1 MCHPENIDSFLSRN
15 MKFGLLSQYPKVYST
30 NTLVEACL
38 KNKIAFE
45 ILNYNKTN
53 ISFENGV
60 PVVYYMGKKVS
71 DIDAIIPR
79 IATSATHLGSRLIRQ
94 FSILGVPSTIDADAL
109 TKVRDKLVVQQLLI
123 NEGIPMPNTYFPADE
138 SDPEMW
144 SFRPGNYPMI
154 IKMLHG
160 NRGAGVILSESQA
173 AVKSV
178 LDAFQRLKEPVIVQ
192 EFIKEAKGKDIRAFV
207 VNGEIVA
214 AMERCAKSNDF
225 RSNLHQGGHAV
236 PVELSKVEKELI
248 IRTAKICQ
256 LDVTGIDLL
265 RSEKGPLILE
275 VNGSPGLEGIET
287 VTGVDVAGKIIHY
300 LKDKVRLLKGSDV

>member
-1 MCHPENIDSFLSRN
+1 
-15 MKFGLLSQYPKVYST
+15 MKFGILSQYPKVYST
-30 NTLVEACL
+30 NTLVQACL

-45 ILNYNKTN
+45 ILNYNKTD

-60 PVVYYMGKKVS
+60 PVIYYLGKKMS

-79 IATSATHLGSRLIRQ
+79 IASSATHLGARLIRQ
-94 FSILGVPSTIDADAL
+94 FSILGIPSTIDPVPL

-123 NEGIPMPNTYFPADE
+123 KEGIPMPNTYFPAEE
-138 SDPEMW
+138 SDPDVW
-144 SFRPGNYPMI
+144 SFKPGNYPMI
-154 IKMLHG
+154 VKMLHG
-160 NRGAGVILSESQA
+160 NRGAGVILAESQA
-173 AVKSV
+173 ALKSV

-192 EFIKEAKGKDIRAFV
+192 EFIKEAKGRDIRAFV

-236 PVELSKVEKELI
+236 PIELSDLEKDLI
-248 IRTAKICQ
+248 LRTAQICE

-287 VTGVDVAGKIIHY
+287 VTGIDVAGKIIQY
-300 LKDKVRLLKGSDV
+300 LKEKVRRLKGNNL

>member
-1 MCHPENIDSFLSRN
+1 
-15 MKFGLLSQYPKVYST
+15 MKFGILSQYPKVYST
-30 NTLVEACL
+30 NTLVQACL

-45 ILNYNKTN
+45 ILNYNKTD
-53 ISFENGV
+53 ISFENGDA
-60 PVVYYMGKKVS
+60 VVYYLGKKMS

-79 IATSATHLGSRLIRQ
+79 IASSATHLGARLIRQ
-94 FSILGVPSTIDADAL
+94 FSILGIPSTIDAVPL

-123 NEGIPMPNTYFPADE
+123 NEGIPMPNTYFPAEE
-138 SDPEMW
+138 SDPDVW
-144 SFRPGNYPMI
+144 GFKPGNYPMI
-154 IKMLHG
+154 VKMLHG
-160 NRGAGVILSESQA
+160 NRGAGVILAESQA
-173 AVKSV
+173 ALKSV

-192 EFIKEAKGKDIRAFV
+192 EFIKEAKGRDIRAFV

-236 PVELSKVEKELI
+236 PIELSDLEKDLI
-248 IRTAKICQ
+248 LRTAQICE

-287 VTGVDVAGKIIHY
+287 VTGIDVAGKIIQY
-300 LKDKVRLLKGSDV
+300 LEEKVHRLKGNNL

>member
-1 MCHPENIDSFLSRN
+1 

-30 NTLVEACL
+30 NTLVQACL
-38 KNKIAFE
+38 KNKIAFD
-45 ILNYNKTN
+45 ILNYNKTD

-60 PVVYYMGKKVS
+60 PVVYYLGKKLS

-79 IATSATHLGSRLIRQ
+79 IASSATHLGARLIRQ
-94 FSILGVPSTIDADAL
+94 FNILGIPSTIDADSL
-109 TKVRDKLVVQQLLI
+109 TKVRDKLVVQQLLT
-123 NEGIPMPNTYFPADE
+123 NAGIPMPNTYFPAEE
-138 SDPEMW
+138 SDPDVW
-144 SFRPGNYPMI
+144 NFKPGNYPMI
-154 IKMLHG
+154 VKMLHG
-160 NRGAGVILSESQA
+160 NRGAGVILAESQA
-173 AVKSV
+173 ALKSI

-192 EFIKEAKGKDIRAFV
+192 EFIREAKGRDIRAFV

-236 PVELSKVEKELI
+236 PIELSELEKDLI
-248 IRTAKICQ
+248 VRTAQICQ

-287 VTGVDVAGKIIHY
+287 VTGIDVAGKIIQY
-300 LKDKVRLLKGSDV
+300 LKDKVHDLKGNKL

>member
-1 MCHPENIDSFLSRN
+1 
-15 MKFGLLSQYPKVYST
+15 
-30 NTLVEACL
+30 
-38 KNKIAFE
+38 
-45 ILNYNKTN
+45 LNYNKTD

-60 PVVYYMGKKVS
+60 PVVYNLGKKMS

-79 IATSATHLGSRLIRQ
+79 IASSATHLGARLIRQ
-94 FSILGVPSTIDADAL
+94 FSILGIPSTIDAVPL

-123 NEGIPMPNTYFPADE
+123 NEGIPMPNTYFPAEE
-138 SDPEMW
+138 SDPDVW
-144 SFRPGNYPMI
+144 GFKPGNYPMI
-154 IKMLHG
+154 VKMLHG
-160 NRGAGVILSESQA
+160 NRGAGVILAESQA
-173 AVKSV
+173 ALKSV

-192 EFIKEAKGKDIRAFV
+192 EFIKEAKGRDIRAFV

-236 PVELSKVEKELI
+236 PIELSDLEKDLI
-248 IRTAKICQ
+248 LRTAQICE

-287 VTGVDVAGKIIHY
+287 VTGIDVAGKIIQY
-300 LKDKVRLLKGSDV
+300 LEEKVHRLKENNL

>member
-1 MCHPENIDSFLSRN
+1 
-15 MKFGLLSQYPKVYST
+15 MKFGILSQYPKVYST
-30 NTLVEACL
+30 NTLVQACL

-45 ILNYNKTN
+45 ILNYNKTD

-60 PVVYYMGKKVS
+60 PVVYYMGNKVS

-79 IATSATHLGSRLIRQ
+79 IASSATHLGARLIRQ
-94 FSILGVPSTIDADAL
+94 FNILGIPSTIDADAL
-109 TKVRDKLVVQQLLI
+109 NKVRDKLVVQQLLT
-123 NEGIPMPNTYFPADE
+123 NEGIPMPDTYFPVEE
-138 SDPEMW
+138 SDPDVW
-144 SFRPGNYPMI
+144 NFKPGNYPMI
-154 IKMLHG
+154 VKMLHG
-160 NRGAGVILSESQA
+160 NRGAGVILAESQA
-173 AVKSV
+173 ALKSV

-192 EFIKEAKGKDIRAFV
+192 EFIREAKGRDIRAFV

-236 PVELSKVEKELI
+236 PIELTELERNFI
-248 IRTAKICQ
+248 LRTAEICQ

-287 VTGVDVAGKIIHY
+287 VTGIDVAGKIIQY
-300 LKDKVRLLKGSDV
+300 LKDKVYALKGNRL

>member
-1 MCHPENIDSFLSRN
+1 
-15 MKFGLLSQYPKVYST
+15 MKFGILSQYPKVYST
-30 NTLVEACL
+30 NTLVQACL

-45 ILNYNKTN
+45 ILNYNKTD

-60 PVVYYMGKKVS
+60 PVVYYLGNKVS

-79 IATSATHLGSRLIRQ
+79 IASSATHLGARLIRQ
-94 FSILGVPSTIDADAL
+94 FNILGIPSTIDADAL
-109 TKVRDKLVVQQLLI
+109 TKVRDKLVVQQLLT
-123 NEGIPMPNTYFPADE
+123 NAGIPMPNTYFPAEE
-138 SDPEMW
+138 SDPDVW
-144 SFRPGNYPMI
+144 NFKPGDYPMI
-154 IKMLHG
+154 VKMLHG
-160 NRGAGVILSESQA
+160 NRGAGVILAESQA
-173 AVKSV
+173 ALKSV
-178 LDAFQRLKEPVIVQ
+178 LDAFLRLKEPVIVQ
-192 EFIKEAKGKDIRAFV
+192 EFIREAKGRDIRAFV

-236 PVELSKVEKELI
+236 PIELSDLEKDLI
-248 IRTAKICQ
+248 LRTAEICE

-287 VTGVDVAGKIIHY
+287 VTGIDVAGKIIQY
-300 LKDKVRLLKGSDV
+300 LKDKVHR

>member
-1 MCHPENIDSFLSRN
+1 
-15 MKFGLLSQYPKVYST
+15 MKFGILSQYPKVYST
-30 NTLVEACL
+30 NTLVQACL

-45 ILNYNKTN
+45 ILNYNKTD

-60 PVVYYMGKKVS
+60 PVVYYLGNKVS

-79 IATSATHLGSRLIRQ
+79 IASSATHLGARLIRQ
-94 FSILGVPSTIDADAL
+94 FNILGIPSTIDADAL
-109 TKVRDKLVVQQLLI
+109 TKVRDKLVVQQLLT
-123 NEGIPMPNTYFPADE
+123 NAGIPMPNTYFPAEE
-138 SDPEMW
+138 SDPDVW
-144 SFRPGNYPMI
+144 NFKPGDYPMI
-154 IKMLHG
+154 VKMLHG
-160 NRGAGVILSESQA
+160 NRGAGVILAESQA
-173 AVKSV
+173 ALKSV
-178 LDAFQRLKEPVIVQ
+178 LDAFLRLKEPVIVQ
-192 EFIKEAKGKDIRAFV
+192 EFIREAKGRDIRAFV

-236 PVELSKVEKELI
+236 PIELSDLEKDLI
-248 IRTAKICQ
+248 LRTAEICE

-287 VTGVDVAGKIIHY
+287 VTGIDVAGKIIEY
-300 LKDKVRLLKGSDV
+300 LKDKVHR

>member
-1 MCHPENIDSFLSRN
+1 
-15 MKFGLLSQYPKVYST
+15 MKFGILSQYPKVYST
-30 NTLVEACL
+30 NTLVQACL

-45 ILNYNKTN
+45 ILNYNKTD

-60 PVVYYMGKKVS
+60 PVVYYLGNKVS

-79 IATSATHLGSRLIRQ
+79 IASSATHLGARLIRQ
-94 FSILGVPSTIDADAL
+94 FNILGIPSTIDADAL
-109 TKVRDKLVVQQLLI
+109 TKVRDKLVVQQLLT
-123 NEGIPMPNTYFPADE
+123 NAGIPMPNTYFPAEE
-138 SDPEMW
+138 SDPDIW
-144 SFRPGNYPMI
+144 NFKPGDYPMI
-154 IKMLHG
+154 VKMLHG
-160 NRGAGVILSESQA
+160 NRGAGVILAESQA
-173 AVKSV
+173 ALKSV
-178 LDAFQRLKEPVIVQ
+178 LDAFLRLKEPVIVQ
-192 EFIKEAKGKDIRAFV
+192 EFIREAKGRDIRAFV

-236 PVELSKVEKELI
+236 PIELSDLEKDLI
-248 IRTAKICQ
+248 LRTAKICE

-287 VTGVDVAGKIIHY
+287 VTGIDVAGKIIQY
-300 LKDKVRLLKGSDV
+300 LKDKVHRL

>member
-1 MCHPENIDSFLSRN
+1 
-15 MKFGLLSQYPKVYST
+15 MKFGILSQYPKVYST
-30 NTLVEACL
+30 NTLVQACL

-45 ILNYNKTN
+45 ILNYNKTD

-60 PVVYYMGKKVS
+60 PVVYYLGKKMS

-79 IATSATHLGSRLIRQ
+79 IASSATHLGARLIRQ
-94 FSILGVPSTIDADAL
+94 FSILGIPSTIDAVPL

-123 NEGIPMPNTYFPADE
+123 NGGIPMPNTYFPAEE
-138 SDPEMW
+138 SDPDVW
-144 SFRPGNYPMI
+144 GFKPGNYPMI
-154 IKMLHG
+154 VKMLHG
-160 NRGAGVILSESQA
+160 NRGAGVILAESQA
-173 AVKSV
+173 ALKSV

-192 EFIKEAKGKDIRAFV
+192 EFIKEAKGRDIRAFV

-236 PVELSKVEKELI
+236 PIELSDLEKDLI
-248 IRTAKICQ
+248 LRTAQICE

-287 VTGVDVAGKIIHY
+287 VTGIDVAGKIIQY
-300 LKDKVRLLKGSDV
+300 LEEKVHRLKGNNL

>member
-1 MCHPENIDSFLSRN
+1 
-15 MKFGLLSQYPKVYST
+15 MKFGILSQYPKVYST
-30 NTLVEACL
+30 NTLVQACL

-45 ILNYNKTN
+45 ILNYNKTD

-60 PVVYYMGKKVS
+60 PVLYYLGNKIS
-71 DIDAIIPR
+71 DVDAIIPR
-79 IATSATHLGSRLIRQ
+79 IASSATHLGARLIRQ
-94 FSILGVPSTIDADAL
+94 FSILGIPSTIDADAL
-109 TKVRDKLVVQQLLI
+109 TKVRDKLVVQQLLT
-123 NEGIPMPNTYFPADE
+123 NARVPMPNTYFPAEE
-138 SDPEMW
+138 SDPDLW
-144 SFRPGNYPMI
+144 NFKPGNYPMI
-154 IKMLHG
+154 VKMLHG
-160 NRGAGVILSESQA
+160 NRGAGVILAESQA
-173 AVKSV
+173 ALKSV

-192 EFIKEAKGKDIRAFV
+192 EFIKEAKGRDIRAFV

-236 PVELSKVEKELI
+236 PIELSDLEKDLI
-248 IRTAKICQ
+248 LRTAEICE

-287 VTGVDVAGKIIHY
+287 VTGIDVAGKIIQY
-300 LKDKVRLLKGSDV
+300 LKDKVHRSKGNNL

>member
-1 MCHPENIDSFLSRN
+1 

-30 NTLVEACL
+30 NTLVQACL
-38 KNKIAFE
+38 KNKIAFD
-45 ILNYNKTN
+45 ILNYNKTD

-60 PVVYYMGKKVS
+60 PVVYYLGKKMS

-79 IATSATHLGSRLIRQ
+79 ISSSATHLGARLIRQ
-94 FSILGVPSTIDADAL
+94 FNILGVPSTIDAEAL
-109 TKVRDKLVVQQLLI
+109 TKVRDKLVVQQLLT
-123 NEGIPMPNTYFPADE
+123 NAGIPMPNTYFPAEE
-138 SDPEMW
+138 SDPDVW
-144 SFRPGNYPMI
+144 NFKPGNYPMI
-154 IKMLHG
+154 VKMLHG
-160 NRGAGVILSESQA
+160 NRGAGVILAESQA
-173 AVKSV
+173 ALKSI

-192 EFIKEAKGKDIRAFV
+192 EFIREAKGRDIRAFV

-236 PVELSKVEKELI
+236 PIELSDVEKNLI
-248 IRTAKICQ
+248 VKTAKICQ

-287 VTGVDVAGKIIHY
+287 VTGIDVAGKIIQY
-300 LKDKVRLLKGSDV
+300 LKDKVQDLKGNKL